1 MAHAR
6 RFNPLYTGIVTVVVM
21 LVVISVI
28 MVSGIPGGPNIG
40 LPWNHTM
47 TVKAQLS
54 DADALAPKASVQIA
68 GVKVGEVRTVDLQGD
83 QAVVTMAIQ
92 PQYGD
97 IHSDARVLLRPHGL
111 FGPKYIELVPGTTAA
126 PLLHDGDTIPGKQSV
141 LAVDLDQILEELQAP
156 ERQQLTTAIVELGK
170 AAAGRGSDFNHLVAA
185 GNTLFQV
192 LDSPVKSLGPVTNN
206 LSDLLVKDEAFNASF
221 SQAPLDQLVA
231 NSNTTLAAF
240 AQSSQQLES
249 LLDNANTTLS
259 SLDQA
264 LAGESGNLRKTLET
278 LPGLI
283 DKYENF
289 NDEFTIFGQVL
300 SGQYPGIG
308 ASLIDN
314 SKEGLPL
321 SLAAAIENPLSA
333 TSSYD
338 DCPTPATAKDPQA
351 GPTGPYTCSPLDHK
365 RHYVRV
371 QTFTSG
377 NTPSGAPTPG
387 AFLQGY
393 VPVPGPNSVAPTEL
407 IAFGDLIGS

>member
-1 MAHAR
+1 VTARGR
-6 RFNPLYTGIVTVVVM
+6 RFNPLYVGTTTVVVM
-21 LVVISVI
+21 LAVVIAI
-28 MVSGIPGGPNIG
+28 MLSGVPGGPNIG
-40 LPWNHTM
+40 LPWSHVM

-68 GVKVGEVRTVDLQGD
+68 GVKVGEVRSVDLQGD
-83 QAVVTMAIQ
+83 QAVVTMALQ

-111 FGPKYIELVPGTTAA
+111 FGPKYIELVPGTTGA
-126 PLLHDGDTIPGKQSV
+126 PLLHDGDTIPGTQSV
-141 LAVDLDQILEELQAP
+141 LAVDLDQILQELQAP

-192 LDSPVKSLGPVTNN
+192 LDSPVKSLGPVSNN

-221 SQAPLDQLVA
+221 AQTPLDQLVA

-249 LLDNANTTLS
+249 LLDNANSTLS
-259 SLDQA
+259 QLDQA
-264 LAGESGNLRKTLET
+264 LAGESGNLRATLET

-283 DKYENF
+283 DKYETF
-289 NDEFTIFGQVL
+289 NDQFAIFGQVL

-308 ASLIDN
+308 SSLIDGSPQN
-314 SKEGLPL
+314 LPL

-338 DCPTPATAKDPQA
+338 ECTPAAK
-351 GPTGPYTCSPLDHK
+351 TSPYACSPLDGK

-377 NTPSGAPTPG
+377 NTPSGAPSPG

-393 VPVPGPNSVAPTEL
+393 VPVPGPNSTAPTEL